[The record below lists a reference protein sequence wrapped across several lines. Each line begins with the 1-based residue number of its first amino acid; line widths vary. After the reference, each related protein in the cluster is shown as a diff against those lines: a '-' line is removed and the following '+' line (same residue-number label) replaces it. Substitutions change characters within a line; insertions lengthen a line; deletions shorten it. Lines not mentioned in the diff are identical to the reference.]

1 MGHHSAF
8 FAKLSEI
15 ENKQLETI
23 IDNDTIAD
31 RSDLL
36 VNKANNEYLKPDPQ
50 KIRKVILAYGNMDM
64 ELGYNQGYNFLI
76 TLMLH
81 YIDDEE
87 DVFWMLHKIMF
98 ELNWR

>member
-1 MGHHSAF
+1 
-8 FAKLSEI
+8 
-15 ENKQLETI
+15 
-23 IDNDTIAD
+23 
-31 RSDLL
+31 
-36 VNKANNEYLKPDPQ
+36 
-50 KIRKVILAYGNMDM
+50 MDM